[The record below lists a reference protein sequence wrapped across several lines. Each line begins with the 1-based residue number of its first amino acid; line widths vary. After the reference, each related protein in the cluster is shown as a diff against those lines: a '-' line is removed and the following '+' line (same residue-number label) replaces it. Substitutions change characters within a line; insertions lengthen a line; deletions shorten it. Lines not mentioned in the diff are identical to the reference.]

1 MHAGDFF
8 FKWVQLSVLTRR
20 DRFVDVEVDFGVEVA
35 DVDEVGNG
43 EHGVVEQVVES
54 TCEVQI
60 LGEFSIKAFV
70 PVGRRTIHADEAVEG
85 VRVMR

>member
-1 MHAGDFF
+1 MHLY
-8 FKWVQLSVLTRR
+8 LSALV
-20 DRFVDVEVDFGVEVA
+20 DVDVEVDFGVEVA
-35 DVDEVGNG
+35 DVDEVGDG

-70 PVGRRTIHADEAVEG
+70 PVGRGAIHADEAVEG
-85 VRVMR
+85 VRAMR